1 VSRRRARWIGL
12 ALAGVCLPA
21 LSASEPSEWLA
32 QMSEAARDA
41 NYRGVIVYQARDRLE
56 TMRVVHRFQDGVELE
71 RVQTLTGVPREI
83 IKQDNKV
90 ICLLPRDRKVTVE
103 RPTPKGLFPGLTP
116 ERVAQI
122 AQTYQ
127 FQDLGTARVAGRICR
142 GIAITPRDE
151 FRYGYEVW
159 ADAAK
164 AVPLKVNLVSR
175 DGAVLEQMMFTEV
188 EFPATIPDSA
198 LQSELDPTQY
208 VNVTRMAAAPVP
220 QQPGA
225 IPRFERLPPGFRVTM
240 RDVRPSADGK
250 GTVEHLLLSDGL
262 SAVSVFSTRREIPA
276 RVFQGVSQ
284 MGAVHA
290 YGRMMGTL
298 HITVVGE
305 APPETVRLI
314 GESLKMQP
322 ESSAPSM
329 ILMTPTA
336 ASAGTPQH

>member
-1 VSRRRARWIGL
+1 MIRRRARWVGL
-12 ALAGVCLPA
+12 AFAGVCLPA
-21 LSASEPSEWLA
+21 VSAGEPAQWLVK
-32 QMSEAARDA
+32 MSEAARDA
-41 NYRGVIVYQARDRLE
+41 NYQGVIVYQARDRLE

-103 RPTPKGLFPGLTP
+103 RPTPKGLFPGLSV

-122 AQTYQ
+122 GQIYE

-164 AVPLKVNLVSR
+164 AVPLKVNLVAR
-175 DGAVLEQMMFTEV
+175 DGAVLEQMMFTEID
-188 EFPATIPDSA
+188 FPATIPDSA
-198 LQSELDPTQY
+198 LQSQLDPSHY
-208 VNVTRMAAAPVP
+208 VNVTRMAVDPTP
-220 QQPGA
+220 QQPGGVA
-225 IPRFERLPPGFRVTM
+225 RFENLPPGFRVTM

-262 SAVSVFSTRREIPA
+262 SAVSVFTARREVPA

-290 YGRMMGTL
+290 YGRMVGTM

-314 GESLKMQP
+314 GESLKPQP
-322 ESSAPSM
+322 EPSAPVVLVPM
-329 ILMTPTA
+329 LTPPA
-336 ASAGTPQH
+336 DVQKP